1 MCCDGSETAA
11 VKTTQEVEPEMVK
24 IFADLPGGT
33 GLEMSI
39 RGIEFRLRGLETK
52 LKRQG

>member
-1 MCCDGSETAA
+1 MSCDGSETAA

-33 GLEMSI
+33 GLKWVSE
-39 RGIEFRLRGLETK
+39 GLSSGWEVWK
-52 LKRQG
+52 QS